1 MIKWVGSITGI
12 IGALML
18 ALNNDYSMYGY
29 IFFIISSLAL
39 TYEFYRD
46 KITSMLL
53 QQFIFLTIN
62 LLGAYKWLF

>member
-1 MIKWVGSITGI
+1 MVKWFGSITGI
-12 IGALML
+12 IGAFML

-29 IFFIISSLAL
+29 IFFILSSLAL
-39 TYEFYRD
+39 TYSFYCD

-62 LLGAYKWLF
+62 CIGAYKWLF